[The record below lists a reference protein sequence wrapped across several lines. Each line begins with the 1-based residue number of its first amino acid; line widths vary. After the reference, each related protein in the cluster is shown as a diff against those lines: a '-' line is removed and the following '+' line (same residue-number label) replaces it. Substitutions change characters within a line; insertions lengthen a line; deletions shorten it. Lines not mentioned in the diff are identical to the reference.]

1 MVRTVRF
8 LWSDPYTRPWQATP
22 TRGLGD
28 LPHDPAPRPTRARG
42 KPSESLH
49 RRDLAGAAEPEPPA
63 TSRIRPR
70 RPDAERSRLRK
81 PEP

>member
-28 LPHDPAPRPTRARG
+28 GPHDPSPKPPRASGTSPEAT
-42 KPSESLH
+42 H
-49 RRDLAGAAEPEPPA
+49 TRDLAGAADVELPL
-63 TSRIRPR
+63 TSRTKPTRT
-70 RPDAERSRLRK
+70 DAERPLRRK
-81 PEP
+81 PKR